1 MPELLTSWFQSGETL
16 RSRSVS
22 DVLLSGLL
30 DVPVPPARLVAD
42 WERDIALQL
51 KLQPGDVEALSL
63 ARTRAR
69 WPEYAS
75 CVQAVT
81 AWTRKLGLAEVLANS
96 DIALMACRGARYH
109 HDGAQYG
116 GSAFCN
122 LFLSEDQ
129 GLDLYFPVMEQRIP
143 LTRGT
148 AVIFD
153 TCQPHAVVPRG
164 SSHFNP
170 SDFGPKTDCSQF
182 FLTWELPLEDANVA
196 RELRVTFD
204 IDVPTASRVTEEQVC
219 LNGGP
224 AVLDPDSGLWCRI
237 A

>member
-1 MPELLTSWFQSGETL
+1 MPELLTSWFKSSETL

-22 DVLLSGLL
+22 DVLLSGVL
-30 DVPVPPARLVAD
+30 DVPTPPARLVAD

-51 KLQPGDVEALSL
+51 QLQPGDVEALSL
-63 ARTRAR
+63 ARTRAK

-81 AWTRKLGLAEVLANS
+81 TWTRKLGLAEVLAHS
-96 DIALMACRGARYH
+96 DVALMACRGARYH

-122 LFLSEDQ
+122 LFLSEDR
-129 GLDLYFPVMEQRIP
+129 GLDLYFPVLDRRIA

-153 TCQPHAVVPRG
+153 TCQPHAVVRRG
-164 SSHFNP
+164 SCQFNP
-170 SDFGPKTDCSQF
+170 ADFGPGTDCSQL
-182 FLTWELPLEDANVA
+182 FLTWELPMEDASVA
-196 RELRVTFD
+196 RELHVSFD
-204 IDVPTASRVTEEQVC
+204 IDVTTSHMTEEQVY

-224 AVLDPDSGLWCRI
+224 AVLDQDSGLWCKL